1 VSVIAAGVSNY
12 RVKVNIIA
20 AHPSKTCP
28 NQAIHNRCIM
38 STCRK
43 AALGCRHLDRWR
55 VLARP
60 PPKGAPNKD
69 YIDFIKTKR
78 RLKKKANFLNR
89 R

>member
-1 VSVIAAGVSNY
+1 
-12 RVKVNIIA
+12 
-20 AHPSKTCP
+20 
-28 NQAIHNRCIM
+28 M

-78 RLKKKANFLNR
+78 RLKKDIQSL
-89 R
+89 